1 MLLSVIIPT
10 KNRIKT
16 LKGTI
21 MSLLD
26 QSLDKKFYEII
37 VMDQSTDPK
46 VKEFIDGLEETKI
59 FKIRY
64 IYNKIP
70 GLHSN
75 RNIGVKKA
83 KGNIIIFVDD
93 DVIVDKNYLKAICD
107 SFKNDS
113 NIALMTGK
121 VLPLYEKDE
130 VPEWVNFFWQDNSWG
145 KYIWEISLLNA
156 GDKYKDIPPNLIFGC
171 NFIVRK
177 GIFLKYKGTYPDVF
191 PKGMFKYSGS
201 GETLLAYKVKKD
213 NLRIV
218 YNPAVILNHV
228 VSKERLT
235 PQYFYNRNYIM
246 GIQQSYDD
254 IRKTTRKMPL
264 KQVLRDLYIL
274 FKNVLII
281 IFKFYNKP
289 NRINFICSIYRFKG
303 KVQHKCWV
311 IRDKKLFEYILRDNY
326 FDDGME
332 FL

>member
-16 LKGTI
+16 LKGTVI
-21 MSLLD
+21 SLLN

-37 VMDQSTDPK
+37 VMDQSTDSK
-46 VKEFIDGLEETKI
+46 VKEFIDELEETKT

-64 IYNKIP
+64 IYNNIP
-70 GLHSN
+70 GSHSN

-83 KGNIIIFVDD
+83 KGDIIIFVDD
-93 DVIVDKNYLKAICD
+93 DIIADKNYLKAIYD
-107 SFKNDS
+107 SFINDS
-113 NIALMTGK
+113 DIALMTGK
-121 VLPLYEKDE
+121 ILPLYEEDE
-130 VPEWVNFFWQDNSWG
+130 VPEWVNFFWPDNNWG
-145 KYIWEISLLNA
+145 KYIWEISLLDA
-156 GDKYKDIPPNLIFGC
+156 GDKYKDISPNLIFGC
-171 NFIVRK
+171 NFIIRK
-177 GIFLKYKGTYPDVF
+177 DIFLRYKGMYPDIF
-191 PKGMFKYSGS
+191 PKGMLKYNGS
-201 GETLLAYKVKKD
+201 GETLLAYKIKKD
-213 NLRIV
+213 GFKIV

-254 IRKTTRKMPL
+254 VRKTARKIPL
-264 KQVLRDLYIL
+264 KQVLRDFYLL

-281 IFKFYNKP
+281 IFKFYDKP
-289 NRINFICSIYRFKG
+289 NRINFICNMYRFKG
-303 KVQHKCWV
+303 KMQHKWWV

-326 FDDGME
+326 LDDGME